1 MKKLNRDF
9 TTPAQSKRLLE
20 LGVPAS
26 SANCYIDKDGKVHC
40 FDGDTPKSLMFD
52 AGCIPCWTTGRLI
65 EIHTICGGTS
75 SSYYVDAFPTCIQN
89 EVIYHLADAVRNR
102 WINFSKLENIDMEE

>member
-65 EIHTICGGTS
+65 EIFIKCSPYREITVGSENLIEQLIM
-75 SSYYVDAFPTCIQN
+75 ALQN
-89 EVIYHLADAVRNR
+89 TKRDMFLD
-102 WINFSKLENIDMEE
+102 FSKLEE